1 MKEELFV
8 ETDGGYARVDLND
21 PSGISLNFKSNMFG
35 DLSKITCSHSY
46 TFSLPLTMN
55 NRRIFDFAEDV
66 RHHSSMTRKRLT
78 AMYCQNGINIFRN
91 ANLYLESVSGAYKAV
106 MTWDVVSGM
115 QTLIDNGIS
124 LNELPNDGEECLS
137 SNIPVP
143 YKTENEAFSNI
154 AHVLH
159 PLYNCGVPWFRWSP
173 EWSPV
178 SSTEGNYHRSMPQ
191 YYTYFSSYP
200 MPVVPVQRV
209 IELINSHFGTK
220 FNLGNP
226 LGIGEASNYDT
237 KSEVVEKG
245 VLPLVGLD
253 LTYDNRHMRRAVLAG
268 MNFTNLNGDK
278 GVKIEDVEGDV
289 TFYDAVTF
297 NQISIQKN
305 DFLKAAGFR
314 FCRPDRSNATL
325 FNNIGVM
332 PQYNNISLEIDGVI
346 QGKFYGANA
355 SDGYDGSNPPT
366 LTIYQMQGGSYYLSS
381 SRRMV
386 FKWEWVELGS
396 VTGELVGTG
405 STDGKNIFE
414 FDFCMENGASR
425 ISFDSSLRN
434 SGTHLAYSPIILAFS
449 HRIGVI
455 KMVQKDIEI
464 FIKNGESCINPHPID
479 IVGNLP
485 DIGCMEFVKSLF
497 YMMGAFPVVNSEGEI
512 IPRFYTEIKENLE
525 SGKVVDWSSRC
536 SGQFD
541 DGKGEIQFSQK
552 DNSQRNYYLMKSDSL
567 DKKADPDGDL
577 SDEYA
582 PGIGCIEVDNP
593 TLSMSKTVIQVP
605 FFAPFIRSKENPGIE
620 TGSTIKCWTL
630 EGKELDYRR
639 STLEGWCKPN
649 PALGIIKDREY
660 GYIDSDGAFHK
671 AGDIMTMEVWNG
683 FTEMS
688 SNPSFAYLQE
698 IMRKPF
704 VVTETM
710 RLNEFDLLDLDYAV
724 PVYLNKYNSYFAV
737 VSIQRDSKGDCKCE
751 LIRLP

>member
-8 ETDGGYARVDLND
+8 ETDGEYARVDLND

-66 RHHSSMTRKRLT
+66 RHHSSMTRKRLN
-78 AMYCQNGINIFRN
+78 AMYCQNGINLFRN

-115 QTLIDNGIS
+115 QMLIDNDIS
-124 LNELPNDGEECLS
+124 LKELPNDGEECNFGTIDS
-137 SNIPVP
+137 
-143 YKTENEAFSNI
+143 KTEAESFSNT
-154 AHVLH
+154 ANVLY
-159 PLYNCGVPWFRWSP
+159 PLYNSGIPYFKWTT
-173 EWSPV
+173 EWNPV
-178 SSTEGNYHRSMPQ
+178 EGHRSSPQ
-191 YYTYFSSYP
+191 HSTYFSSYP
-200 MPVVPVQRV
+200 MPVVPVQR
-209 IELINSHFGTK
+209 IIGMINSHFGTK
-220 FNLGNP
+220 FNLGKT
-226 LGIGEASNYDT
+226 LGIGEASNYDA
-237 KSEVVEKG
+237 KSNVVEKG

-253 LTYDNRHMRRAVLAG
+253 LTYDNRYMRRAVLAG
-268 MNFTNLNGDK
+268 INFTNLNGDK
-278 GVKIEDVEGDV
+278 GVKIGDVEGDV

-297 NQISIQKN
+297 SQISVQKN
-305 DFLKAAGFR
+305 DFLKSDGFR
-314 FCRPDRSNATL
+314 FCRPDRATATY

-332 PQYNNISLEIDGVI
+332 PQFDNLALEIDGVI
-346 QGKFYGANA
+346 QGKFYGANNN
-355 SDGYDGSNPPT
+355 DGYDPKNPPT
-366 LTIYQMQGGSYYLSS
+366 LTVYQMQGGSYWIGSGGRGRTYSEY
-381 SRRMV
+381 
-386 FKWEWVELGS
+386 EWVELGS
-396 VTGELVGTG
+396 VTGEFIGTG

-425 ISFDSSLRN
+425 ISFESAMRGIN
-434 SGTHLAYSPIILAFS
+434 GGAFNHIGNGYSPIIFAFS
-449 HRIGVI
+449 HRIGVV
-455 KMVQKDIEI
+455 KLVQKDIEV
-464 FIKNGESCINPHPID
+464 FIKNGESCTNPHPID

-512 IPRFYTEIKENLE
+512 VPRFYTKIKENLE

-536 SGQFD
+536 SGQYD

-567 DKKADPDGDL
+567 DKKSDPDGDL

-593 TLSMSKTVIQVP
+593 TLSMSKTVIQLP

-620 TGSTIKCWTL
+620 TGNTIKCWTL

-660 GYIDSDGAFHK
+660 GYISSGEFHK
-671 AGDIMTMEVWNG
+671 EGERMTMEVWNG